1 MLIGVMDFRL
11 AVCVI
16 FDLLAPNVFL
26 LCCLVEIQ
34 GPLEILE
41 SQLLGKFCILGL
53 RKIMQFGPSE
63 ALVESFEFEI
73 FIVHD
78 IR

>member
-11 AVCVI
+11 TVSLV
-16 FDLLAPNVFL
+16 FNLLAPNVFL

-41 SQLLGKFCILGL
+41 SQLLGKFCVLRL
-53 RKIMQFGPSE
+53 RKIMQFGPSK

-73 FIVHD
+73 LIVHD